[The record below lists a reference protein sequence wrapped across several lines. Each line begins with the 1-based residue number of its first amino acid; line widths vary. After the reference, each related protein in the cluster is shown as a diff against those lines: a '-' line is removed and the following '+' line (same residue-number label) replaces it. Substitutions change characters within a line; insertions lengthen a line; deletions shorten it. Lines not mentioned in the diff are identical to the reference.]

1 MTKERAL
8 KIQSEQVVYY
18 SQWLPNLAHY
28 VAEATQADK
37 LKDGIDYEV
46 YEINQ
51 YIPRGAAIEAILQKH
66 NKLVNFSND

>member
-8 KIQSEQVVYY
+8 KIQSEQVAYY
-18 SQWLPNLAHY
+18 SQWLPNLADY

-37 LKDGIDYEV
+37 LKNGIDYEV

-66 NKLVNFSND
+66 NKRVNFSND